1 MDGTSLKN
9 SYHKALSNSDMYYN
23 LTIVTVVSLILGLIL
38 NSYILI
44 IPNAILSVAFFT
56 IAAYN
61 QKISERAMDLYSWK
75 YDADDLFDNEEDD
88 K

>member
-1 MDGTSLKN
+1 M
-9 SYHKALSNSDMYYN
+9 
-23 LTIVTVVSLILGLIL
+23 LGFIL

-44 IPNAILSVAFFT
+44 IPNAILSVAFF
-56 IAAYN
+56 ILAAYN
-61 QKISERAMDLYSWK
+61 QKMSERAMDLYSWK